1 MFWPWSLCATV
12 CRFSTRAPIELG
24 KIAFE
29 PPDSG
34 ESFYVLFEVFVMK
47 DVLAKKRILNE
58 WDGGSKAL
66 RMKTEA

>member
-1 MFWPWSLCATV
+1 MNGPEFDTLCAV
-12 CRFSTRAPIELG
+12 GRHFFLRCPLDFG

-58 WDGGSKAL
+58 WDRG
-66 RMKTEA
+66 R